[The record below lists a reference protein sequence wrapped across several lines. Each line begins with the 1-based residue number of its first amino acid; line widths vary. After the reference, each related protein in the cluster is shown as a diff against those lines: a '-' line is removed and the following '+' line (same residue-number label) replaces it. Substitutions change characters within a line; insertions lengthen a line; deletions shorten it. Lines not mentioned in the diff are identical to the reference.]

1 MRKFV
6 FAAFAVTAAAVIF
19 VGCSTPCDVVE
30 IADQPVSAE
39 QLKKSGIVAAYPGW
53 KLKALSFSYDDGHYA
68 DRQLVK
74 VFDKYGVKAT
84 FNIPSGLFGKPK
96 PGNMVDPSEV
106 KTLYANHEVAGHG
119 AHHINLPRKKPEI
132 VSSELD
138 GDIQKLPGLTGKKLL
153 GYAYPYGRFSD
164 MVVNIMRPKGLLYAR
179 TCKMAGNFDLPQDFL
194 MWHPYCHH
202 NRVKGVAKKFLDYK
216 AEKMSVLIVW
226 GHSYEFI
233 ARRNRKT
240 GQMFKPSW
248 HVIENFCK
256 EISGKPELWYA
267 TMGEI
272 ATYVKATE
280 KLTASKCGNFL
291 KNNSELPVY
300 LLVNGKKC
308 QIEPGKTVRVK

>member
-6 FAAFAVTAAAVIF
+6 FAAFAVTAAVIF
-19 VGCSTPCDVVE
+19 AGCCSTFDAIEV
-30 IADQPVSAE
+30 ADQPVSAE

-119 AHHINLPRKKPEI
+119 AHHINLPRKKPEL

-138 GDIQKLPGLTGKKLL
+138 GDIQKLPELTGKKLL

-202 NRVKGVAKKFLDYK
+202 NRVKGLAKKFLDYK

-300 LLVNGKKC
+300 LLVNGKKY